1 MGPGEFMV
9 CSRWQ
14 MEELTVGL
22 FIVILE
28 IFRTQIDSIQIVISR
43 KTDFRIPTK
52 KVIIPSAGVVGVST
66 GFLSISDNSLLWPS
80 SCGARYSNYHCKIT
94 LGLPFP
100 QSERCEWQRH

>member
-1 MGPGEFMV
+1 M
-9 CSRWQ
+9 
-14 MEELTVGL
+14 VGL

-28 IFRTQIDSIQIVISR
+28 IFRIQIDFIQIVISK

-52 KVIIPSAGVVGVST
+52 KAIIPSAGVVGVST
-66 GFLSISDNSLLWPS
+66 AFLSISDNSLFWPS
-80 SCGARYSNYHCKIT
+80 SCRAGYSHHDCKTT